1 MPPLGPRLSAA
12 ATAVRTSVFAALQA
26 RIDAY
31 RAAGGELIPLQIG
44 DTFLPPPEAAL
55 APADAREIAIYGGV
69 PGLPELRRALA
80 ERLRAGGLELVR
92 GPENV
97 HVGCGATH
105 ALFCAVRAV
114 LDPGD
119 EVLVPTPYWPLIPG
133 VLTTAGAVPVEIPL
147 RQELYRAPDLDL
159 AAALAAACTSRTRAV
174 YVTTPNNPDGHVLGA
189 RQLEAIAS
197 LARARDLWIFAD
209 EVYRDFVY
217 EGEHLSIAN
226 LPGMAERTVT
236 CHSLSKSHALAGA
249 RVGYVAGPAEVIDA
263 TRRISNHTV
272 YNVPVPMQR
281 AALAALAAGDG
292 WIERAK
298 DRYRSARDAACRALA
313 ARGIRHHIPAGAS
326 FVFLDFTDTWTSDPI
341 TESPNHLVTRS
352 LTHSVTESSEP
363 SREPAGRALRRLLE
377 LAIDRG
383 VLLAPGDAF
392 GRAHAAQARLCF
404 TGVPEPDVLRG
415 IDRLC
420 AALDALEAE
429 TP

>member
-1 MPPLGPRLSAA
+1 MEALAFRPLRLDPPRAPCDVGEPMPSSGPRLSSA

-31 RAAGGELIPLQIG
+31 RAGGGELIPLQIG
-44 DTFLPPPEAAL
+44 DTWLPPPEAAL
-55 APADAREIAIYGGV
+55 AAADAREIAIYGGV
-69 PGLPELRRALA
+69 PGLPELRGALA
-80 ERLRAGGLELVR
+80 ERLRTGGLEVAR

-105 ALFCAVRAV
+105 ALFCAVRAT

-133 VLTTAGAVPVEIPL
+133 VLTTAAAVPVEIPL
-147 RQELYRAPDLDL
+147 RQELYRDPALDVG
-159 AAALAAACTSRTRAV
+159 AALAAACTPRTRAV
-174 YVTTPNNPDGHVLGA
+174 YVTTPNNPDGHVLTL
-189 RQLEAIAS
+189 RQLEAIAA
-197 LARARDLWIFAD
+197 LCRARDLWVFAD
-209 EVYRDFVY
+209 EVYRDFLY
-217 EGEHLSIAN
+217 DGEHLSIAN

-281 AALAALAAGDG
+281 AALRALAAGDA
-292 WIERAK
+292 WIREAR
-298 DRYRSARDAACRALA
+298 DRYRAARDATCKALER
-313 ARGIRHHIPAGAS
+313 RGIPHHVPSGAS
-326 FVFLDFTDTWTSDPI
+326 FVFLDFAHIGDVQ
-341 TESPNHLVTRS
+341 H
-352 LTHSVTESSEP
+352 
-363 SREPAGRALRRLLE
+363 LLE
-377 LAIDRG
+377 LCIDRG

-392 GRAHAAQARLCF
+392 GRAHGAQARLCF
-404 TGVPEPDVLRG
+404 TGVPEADVLRG
-415 IDRLC
+415 IERLC

-429 TP
+429 KR